1 MSLAMKIQLAIVGT
15 VVVIGIVATVI
26 GLIRVVPE
34 INKICDDAKKA
45 ADDSRDQKGLMKIEK
60 IYKNF

>member
-15 VVVIGIVATVI
+15 VAVIGIVAVVI

-34 INKICDDAKKA
+34 INKIVREA
-45 ADDSRDQKGLMKIEK
+45 AEEDEKNSHSRQSD
-60 IYKNF
+60 